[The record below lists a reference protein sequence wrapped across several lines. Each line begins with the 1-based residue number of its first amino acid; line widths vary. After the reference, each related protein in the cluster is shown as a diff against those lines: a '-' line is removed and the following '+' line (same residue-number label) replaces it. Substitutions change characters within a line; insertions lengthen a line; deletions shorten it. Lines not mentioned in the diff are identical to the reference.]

1 MRRRDAVGGLLAL
14 TAVTMPLRA
23 RAQAPK
29 HENPFRIATLP
40 DRVAPS
46 NEWFSDAMRDL
57 GWMEGRDFIVVQSGL
72 FGMSNNE
79 QQLGEAIKHVLANK
93 PDLILTGGTAYALIA
108 HRAVPATPI
117 AMVNSGYPVE
127 AGLAESLARPGKNVT
142 GNTIYAGV
150 EVWGKLLQ
158 LLRDA
163 QPSLRRVSV
172 LWAYVPPAFP
182 REEVEPCYAELRNAA
197 RLLGLQLQIVEVA
210 NPDRLSAALVEIEA
224 EKPDALLLAGAPTV
238 QVLASEAQFAVNNR
252 LPSIVDYPWPVG
264 LIKPYPVLAYG
275 PALRELVRSAAGSVD
290 KILRG
295 ANPSDLPIQL
305 PARFEL
311 ILNLQTAKMIGLTIS
326 PDLRLRA
333 DEVIE

>member
-1 MRRRDAVGGLLAL
+1 
-14 TAVTMPLRA
+14 MPLRA

-29 HENPFRIATLP
+29 HENPFRITTLP
-40 DRVAPS
+40 DWQALS
-46 NEWFSDAMRDL
+46 GEWFSDAMRDL
-57 GWMEGRDFIVVQSGL
+57 GWTEGRDFIVVQSGL

-79 QQLGEAIKHVLANK
+79 QQVGEAIKHVQ
-93 PDLILTGGTAYALIA
+93 PDLILTTNTAYALIA
-108 HRAVPATPI
+108 YRAVRTTPI
-117 AMVNSGYPVE
+117 VMVSSGYPVE

-142 GNTIYAGV
+142 GNAIYAGV

-210 NPDRLSAALVEIEA
+210 NPDRLSAALVEMEA
-224 EKPDALLLAGAPTV
+224 EKPDALLFAGAPSP
-238 QVLASEAQFAVNNR
+238 QALSSEAQFAVNNR

-275 PALRELVRSAAGSVD
+275 PPLRELVRSAVGSVD
-290 KILRG
+290 KIMRG
-295 ANPSDLPIQL
+295 ANPSDLPIQH
-305 PARFEL
+305 PTRFEL